1 MKRMLVNATQQE
13 ELRVALVDGQKLF
26 DLSIE
31 LPSREQK
38 KANVYK
44 GRISRIEPS
53 LEACFV
59 DYGAQRHG
67 FLPLKEVSKDYFRQQ
82 AQGGRMNIR
91 ELLSEG
97 QDLIVQVEKEE
108 RGNKGAA
115 LTTFVSLAG
124 RFLVLMPN
132 NPRAGGVS
140 RRIEGEDRD
149 QMREVM
155 NQLQIP
161 DGMGAIVRTAGVGR
175 SVEELQWDLD
185 NLKTQWEQIEA
196 ASTDRPAPFLVFRE
210 SDAVTRA
217 MRDYLSDDIGEVL
230 VDDEAAYQKAQEY
243 MQRFMPSEAQRRLKM
258 YVDDIAL
265 FTRFQIESQIE
276 SAYAHKVQLPSGG
289 SIVVDYTE
297 ALVSIDI
304 NSARATRGS
313 DIETTALNTNLEAA
327 DEIARQ
333 LRIRDIGG
341 LIVIDFIDMES
352 TKNQR
357 EVEDRLRDAVKM
369 DRARIQIGRLSRFGL
384 LEMSRQRLRPS
395 LGESSHIVCPRCV
408 GIGSIRS
415 IESIALSIL
424 RLIGEELRKDRTAR
438 VIAQVPVDVATYLF
452 NEKREW
458 LRTLEDK
465 SEIELIIIPNDN
477 MQTPEYS
484 IRRVRDD
491 ELELPENKQ
500 LSYLMPVAPTVV
512 EPGTAKDKRP
522 PMEPAAVATLLP
534 ATAAPSPPPVN
545 LYQPT
550 PPPAE
555 VTPVAHQPL
564 SSQGGVFG
572 WFKRLLVGDNA
583 VATPT
588 APPAEAQAA
597 PALTGRSTS
606 SGSRD
611 QGRRGG
617 RGRDHSRHRHA
628 EPGARRERSDRDR
641 SDSRGGENRDRNG
654 DVRSSS
660 EGRGGE
666 GRERSG
672 GEGRG
677 GEGRE
682 RSGGEGRGGEGRER
696 SGDEGRGGEGRE
708 RGERL
713 EGREGGR
720 RDGGRPR
727 SQRGGRDGRPA
738 DQNGRY
744 ESSRGDQNREGGRP
758 EGPGNDQQSADG
770 RGEQRSREGRGE
782 RGGRGDS
789 GRGGRSDSARS
800 DQGARDPEQGPHPEG
815 QLEAGA
821 PEGSIPDDIGNRL
834 EGGPTDASGNAMGER
849 GERRGRRGRR
859 RGRRGGGGRNEGNR
873 EGGWQN
879 GAGEGTGP
887 DGPSHEGSSE
897 GSGGGS
903 SSRGGGSYGSAG
915 EGPGHEGAGPGSGPG
930 SRGGGSYGSAGE
942 GPGHEGSAPG
952 GGGSSSRSGGSYSS
966 GGDGSGAPG
975 SRGTGSGSSGVGGYG
990 SGASSS
996 DAGSSGSGSGNSGS
1010 SSAASGS
1017 SASGGYGSSYSG
1029 ASPGGPSGGSS
1040 SGLSGQGG
1048 NLAGQGSGGGYSG
1061 HSDAQSNGAHK
1072 PEANQQSHR
1081 EGGSSEQRDTSG
1093 TQERRERAPAEPK
1106 SPAHFEPPSTPAS
1119 GTSGSAKPFVVWSS
1133 APSASRDRGGEE

>member
-1 MKRMLVNATQQE
+1 MLVNATQEE

-67 FLPLKEVSKDYFRQQ
+67 FLPLKEVSRDYFRQQ
-82 AQGGRMNIR
+82 PQGGRMNIR

-115 LTTFVSLAG
+115 LTTFISLAG

-175 SVEELQWDLD
+175 SAEELQWDLD
-185 NLKTQWEQIEA
+185 NLKTQWEQIAA
-196 ASTDRPAPFLVFRE
+196 ASGDRPAPFLVFRE

-230 VDDEAAYQKAQEY
+230 VDDESAYQKAQEY
-243 MQRFMPSEAQRRLKM
+243 MQRFMPQDAQRRLKM

-289 SIVVDYTE
+289 SIVIDYTE

-327 DEIARQ
+327 DEISRQ

-415 IESIALSIL
+415 IESMTLSIL

-458 LRTLEDK
+458 LQTLEDK
-465 SEIELIIIPNDN
+465 SEIELIIVPNEN

-491 ELELPENKQ
+491 EVELPENKQ
-500 LSYLMPVAPTVV
+500 LSYLMPTAPAVT
-512 EPGTAKDKRP
+512 EPGTARDKKP
-522 PMEPAAVATLLP
+522 PAEAPAVATLLP
-534 ATAAPSPPPVN
+534 ATPAPVN
-545 LYQPT
+545 LYQAT
-550 PPPAE
+550 PNAAPAAE
-555 VTPVAHQPL
+555 TSTPVQPAP
-564 SSQGGVFG
+564 SGVIG
-572 WFKRLLVGDNA
+572 WFKRLLAGE
-583 VATPT
+583 T
-588 APPAEAQAA
+588 AA
-597 PALTGRSTS
+597 PAPVAVEAQPAPATTSRSGS
-606 SGSRD
+606 SGSGGGSRD
-611 QGRRGG
+611 YGQRRRDGR
-617 RGRDHSRHRHA
+617 RDHSRQRSHA
-628 EPGARRERSDRDR
+628 DSGANRERGERSDG
-641 SDSRGGENRDRNG
+641 RGGDGRERGDR
-654 DVRSSS
+654 
-660 EGRGGE
+660 GE
-666 GRERSG
+666 GRERSEG
-672 GEGRG
+672 ARTEGREGRG
-677 GEGRE
+677 
-682 RSGGEGRGGEGRER
+682 
-696 SGDEGRGGEGRE
+696 
-708 RGERL
+708 
-713 EGREGGR
+713 GGR
-720 RDGGRPR
+720 RDGGRSRER
-727 SQRGGRDGRPA
+727 SSPRGGDRDG
-738 DQNGRY
+738 
-744 ESSRGDQNREGGRP
+744 SRG
-758 EGPGNDQQSADG
+758 
-770 RGEQRSREGRGE
+770 EGRHE
-782 RGGRGDS
+782 Q
-789 GRGGRSDSARS
+789 SARS
-800 DQGARDPEQGPHPEG
+800 DQGARSDQNGRTDQAGRFDQGPRSDQATRADQNGRSDSTARADQNGRADQAGRFDAGARGDQGRTDQGGRFEPGPRNEQGGRSDQDARPDEG
-815 QLEAGA
+815 FVR
-821 PEGSIPDDIGNRL
+821 DDIGNRVA
-834 EGGPTDASGNAMGER
+834 EGAGPDANGNAPGGGDR
-849 GERRGRRGRR
+849 PDRNGGERRSRRGRR
-859 RGRRGGGGRNEGNR
+859 RGRRGGGGRGDR
-873 EGGWQN
+873 ENASQ
-879 GAGEGTGP
+879 
-887 DGPSHEGSSE
+887 
-897 GSGGGS
+897 
-903 SSRGGGSYGSAG
+903 
-915 EGPGHEGAGPGSGPG
+915 
-930 SRGGGSYGSAGE
+930 
-942 GPGHEGSAPG
+942 
-952 GGGSSSRSGGSYSS
+952 
-966 GGDGSGAPG
+966 SGAP
-975 SRGTGSGSSGVGGYG
+975 TGF
-990 SGASSS
+990 GAET
-996 DAGSSGSGSGNSGS
+996 SGSGDSFPSQAAPVSQGN
-1010 SSAASGS
+1010 
-1017 SASGGYGSSYSG
+1017 G
-1029 ASPGGPSGGSS
+1029 A
-1040 SGLSGQGG
+1040 
-1048 NLAGQGSGGGYSG
+1048 YHHEDSG
-1061 HSDAQSNGAHK
+1061 HGDTGDHQAPQEAHARHEDSPVRQDQRPAPSEYQAPPPAQRELAPSPQHVSS
-1072 PEANQQSHR
+1072 PEPSR
-1081 EGGSSEQRDTSG
+1081 P
-1093 TQERRERAPAEPK
+1093 QEPRAPAENVEPK
-1106 SPAHFEPPSTPAS
+1106 PRAQFEPSPPPAPTAGGGSQGSAES
-1119 GTSGSAKPFVVWSS
+1119 GGAKPFVVWSS
-1133 APSASRDRGGEE
+1133 APSSGSRDRGPED

>member
-1 MKRMLVNATQQE
+1 MKRMLVNATQEE

-67 FLPLKEVSKDYFRQQ
+67 FLPLKEVSKDFFRQQ
-82 AQGGRMNIR
+82 PQGGRMNIR

-196 ASTDRPAPFLVFRE
+196 ASHDRPAPFLVFRE

-230 VDDEAAYQKAQEY
+230 VDDESAYQKAQEY
-243 MQRFMPSEAQRRLKM
+243 MQRFMPQDAQRRLKM

-289 SIVVDYTE
+289 SIVIDYTE

-415 IESIALSIL
+415 IESMTLSIL

-465 SEIELIIIPNDN
+465 SEIELLIVPNEN
-477 MQTPEYS
+477 MQTPDYS
-484 IRRVRDD
+484 IRRLRDD

-500 LSYLMPVAPTVV
+500 LSYLMPTAPAVA
-512 EPGTAKDKRP
+512 EPGVARDKKP
-522 PMEPAAVATLLP
+522 PAETPAVATLLP
-534 ATAAPSPPPVN
+534 TTAAPVT

-550 PPPAE
+550 PAPTAPRAE
-555 VTPVAHQPL
+555 ASASAQSTHGAP
-564 SSQGGVFG
+564 SGVFG
-572 WFKRLLVGDNA
+572 WFKRLLAGDA
-583 VATPT
+583 AAS
-588 APPAEAQAA
+588 APAPVEAPAA
-597 PALTGRSTS
+597 PAAANRTS
-606 SGSRD
+606 ASGSGGGSRD
-611 QGRRGG
+611 QGQRRRDG
-617 RGRDHSRHRHA
+617 RRDHAPRHRSHA
-628 EPGARRERSDRDR
+628 DSGARRNDNRGDRD
-641 SDSRGGENRDRNG
+641 NRDR
-654 DVRSSS
+654 
-660 EGRGGE
+660 GE
-666 GRERSG
+666 GRERSEG
-672 GEGRG
+672 GARAEGR
-677 GEGRE
+677 
-682 RSGGEGRGGEGRER
+682 SDGRGDSR
-696 SGDEGRGGEGRE
+696 
-708 RGERL
+708 
-713 EGREGGR
+713 REGGR
-720 RDGGRPR
+720 SRERSPR
-727 SQRGGRDGRPA
+727 GSGRDGSRGEGRQDPGGRMEQGARA
-738 DQNGRY
+738 DQNGRA
-744 ESSRGDQNREGGRP
+744 DQGARPDQGQRADTGGF
-758 EGPGNDQQSADG
+758 DQG
-770 RGEQRSREGRGE
+770 
-782 RGGRGDS
+782 
-789 GRGGRSDSARS
+789 ARS
-800 DQGARDPEQGPHPEG
+800 DQPPRSDQPIRVDQGGRPGEG
-815 QLEAGA
+815 VR
-821 PEGSIPDDIGNRL
+821 DDIGNRAV
-834 EGGPTDASGNAMGER
+834 EGATGPDSNGNGVNGDRQDR
-849 GERRGRRGRR
+849 GGSERRSRRGRR
-859 RGRRGGGGRNEGNR
+859 RGRRGGGGRG
-873 EGGWQN
+873 EGGSRES
-879 GAGEGTGP
+879 GAQGGP
-887 DGPSHEGSSE
+887 PMGSSE
-897 GSGGGS
+897 GGGGS
-903 SSRGGGSYGSAG
+903 EDSFTSQAAPVSQTNGSYHHQDSGPRESSGQQSGFAPEHRESRDEPQQSRDSRQAG
-915 EGPGHEGAGPGSGPG
+915 EAQQDYRPPQSEFRDPPPPPRHVSE
-930 SRGGGSYGSAGE
+930 SRPE
-942 GPGHEGSAPG
+942 E
-952 GGGSSSRSGGSYSS
+952 SRSHSEQVEPKPA
-966 GGDGSGAPG
+966 APRFEP
-975 SRGTGSGSSGVGGYG
+975 SPAPAEPS
-990 SGASSS
+990 SGASST
-996 DAGSSGSGSGNSGS
+996 
-1010 SSAASGS
+1010 
-1017 SASGGYGSSYSG
+1017 G
-1029 ASPGGPSGGSS
+1029 AE
-1040 SGLSGQGG
+1040 QGG
-1048 NLAGQGSGGGYSG
+1048 
-1061 HSDAQSNGAHK
+1061 GA
-1072 PEANQQSHR
+1072 
-1081 EGGSSEQRDTSG
+1081 
-1093 TQERRERAPAEPK
+1093 
-1106 SPAHFEPPSTPAS
+1106 
-1119 GTSGSAKPFVVWSS
+1119 AKPFVVWSS
-1133 APSASRDRGGEE
+1133 APTRDRGRDE